1 MALVSS
7 RIDSVRNGSFIL
19 DVATTFAFIQWIA
32 TCSNSGTAS
41 PSASLS
47 VIQERLD
54 LVSRF
59 FVDTLLRED
68 IVTFLRRS
76 FDSQR
81 LLQKFSLGRGDA
93 DDLVSLS
100 RTIEVTDQI
109 SQSLSQISQT
119 YDLHPEVKAAE
130 VVCLHSIL
138 IRLNLDGP
146 RALANRIKEA
156 IDEEGLFE
164 LGRIEDTDAV
174 EMAAL
179 AQDVLTEEG
188 SSEDM
193 EVLPKQ
199 MRTRVAVRKG
209 ASISNREFEDENTW
223 IMRQRSNKLD
233 LKRQLTDALHSAS
246 TTLQTL
252 HSHLERLRQAKIELA
267 EKLQQR
273 LGRSLVTLGSVSAN
287 LLN

>member
-7 RIDSVRNGSFIL
+7 RIDSVRNDSFIL
-19 DVATTFAFIQWIA
+19 DVAITFAFIQWIA

-59 FVDTLLRED
+59 FVDTPLRED

-119 YDLHPEVKAAE
+119 YDLHPEVKSAE
-130 VVCLHSIL
+130 VVCLQSIL

-146 RALANRIKEA
+146 RALASRIKEA

-209 ASISNREFEDENTW
+209 ASISHREFEDENTW

-233 LKRQLTDALHSAS
+233 LKL
-246 TTLQTL
+246 
-252 HSHLERLRQAKIELA
+252 
-267 EKLQQR
+267 
-273 LGRSLVTLGSVSAN
+273 
-287 LLN
+287 